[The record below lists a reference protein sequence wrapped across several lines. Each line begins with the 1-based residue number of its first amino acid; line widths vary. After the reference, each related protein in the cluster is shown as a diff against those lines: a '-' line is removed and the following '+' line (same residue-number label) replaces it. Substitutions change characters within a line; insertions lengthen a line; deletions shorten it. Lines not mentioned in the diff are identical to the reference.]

1 MDDDEIMGDTPGDDK
16 PGIPVTFPV
25 VIVEGMETSDG
36 RFIEPGALEPRA
48 MPLPILSMTR
58 NPEGGD
64 GHAGAEVI
72 GRIDTLTRLNGPDVI
87 NKQTGQPFPEG
98 TFVWSGSGEID
109 ADAASTALIRK
120 RYLTGNSADLSGT
133 EAEFIWGE
141 EDENGMA
148 ELEQIRLTKGF
159 ISGTTVCPFPAFAEA
174 YIVLDGEE
182 ITPADDMPA
191 ELVASA
197 FPSWRSPEVGDDC
210 LPCEAGVI
218 TASAREADEKLPPS
232 QYFADLGLDGP
243 TPLTITD
250 ADEDG
255 FREVFGHIATW
266 ETCHIGFQGQCR
278 TAPRSRSS
286 YAYFHT
292 GALDVVDPVDGEVRS
307 IPVGRLTYDSGHADL
322 GANASSAAA
331 HYDNTATLGAFVVAG
346 EDDHGIWVH
355 GVLAPGADVQKMRA
369 TPPSGDWRPVRGGL
383 ELVAVL
389 HVNTPGF
396 PVPRSLVAAGGVQAL
411 VAAGVLH
418 AKPEETASFRNQ
430 RKLADDVAEAVLA
443 RLDQRREL
451 EERHAAAL
459 ALLDE
464 MHSRELTE
472 RQARALLLL
481 ED

>member
-1 MDDDEIMGDTPGDDK
+1 MDDENETPSEDK

-72 GRIDTLTRLNGPDVI
+72 GRIDVLTRHDGPDVI
-87 NKQTGQPFPEG
+87 NRQTGQPFPEG
-98 TFVWSGSGEID
+98 VFVWSGSGEID
-109 ADAASTALIRK
+109 ADAASAGLIRK

-133 EAEFIWGE
+133 EAEMIWGP

-148 ELEQIRLTKGF
+148 DLEQIRLTKGF

-174 YIVLDGEE
+174 YIILDGEE

-197 FPSWRSPEVGDDC
+197 FPAWRADSVAGDEC
-210 LPCEAGVI
+210 LPCAAGAV
-218 TASAREADEKLPPS
+218 TASAAEDEKLPPS
-232 QYFADLGLDGP
+232 QYFVDLGLDGP
-243 TPLTITD
+243 TPLTISDPD
-250 ADEDG
+250 ADG
-255 FREVFGHIATW
+255 YREVYGHIAEW
-266 ETCHIGFQGQCR
+266 STCHIGIPGQCR
-278 TAPRSRSS
+278 TAPRSRTN

-292 GALDVVDPVDGEVRS
+292 GALDVIDPVDQEVTS
-307 IPVGRLTYDSGHADL
+307 IPVGRLTYDSGHAEL
-322 GANASSAAA
+322 SLSANATAA
-331 HYDNTATLGAFVVAG
+331 HYDNTASLGAYVVAG

-355 GVLAPGADVQKMRA
+355 GVLAPGADVQKLKA

-396 PVPRSLVAAGGVQAL
+396 PVVRSLVAGGEVQAL

-418 AKPEETASFRNQ
+418 AKPTTEPFVNKA
-430 RKLADDVAEAVLA
+430 KLADDVAEAVLA
-443 RLDQRREL
+443 KLDARHELNKRHLAALAVLDELAEQEL
-451 EERHAAAL
+451 EARKERAL
-459 ALLDE
+459 ALLD
-464 MHSRELTE
+464 
-472 RQARALLLL
+472 
-481 ED
+481 

>member
-1 MDDDEIMGDTPGDDK
+1 MDDENETTSEDK

-36 RFIEPGALEPRA
+36 RYIEPGALEPRA

-72 GRIDTLTRLNGPDVI
+72 GRIDVLTRHNGPDVI
-87 NKQTGQPFPEG
+87 NRQTGQPFPEG
-98 TFVWSGSGEID
+98 VYVWSGSGEID
-109 ADAASTALIRK
+109 PDAASAGLIRK

-133 EAEFIWGE
+133 EAELIWGP

-148 ELEQIRLTKGF
+148 DIEQVRLTKGF

-174 YIVLDGEE
+174 YIILDGEE
-182 ITPADDMPA
+182 ITPADDMPE

-197 FPSWRSPEVGDDC
+197 FPAWRADSLPGDDC
-210 LPCEAGVI
+210 LPCAAGVL
-218 TASAREADEKLPPS
+218 TASAEYTAFPDGVKAPS
-232 QYFADLGLDGP
+232 HTYFADLGLEEA
-243 TPLTITD
+243 TPLTIGEPD
-250 ADEDG
+250 ADG
-255 FREVFGHIATW
+255 YREVFGHIAEW
-266 ETCHIGFQGQCR
+266 STCHIGFPGQCR
-278 TAPRSRSS
+278 TAPRSASN

-292 GALDVVDPVDGEVRS
+292 GALDVRTMDGEVET

-322 GANASSAAA
+322 SASASATAA

-355 GVLAPGADVQKMRA
+355 GVLAPGADVQKLKA

-396 PVPRSLVAAGGVQAL
+396 PVVRSMVAGGEVRAL

-418 AKPEETASFRNQ
+418 AQPQGETFVNRA
-430 RKLADDVAEAVLA
+430 KLADDVAEAVLA
-443 RLDQRREL
+443 KLDKRKEL
-451 EERHAAAL
+451 GDRHAAAL
-459 ALLDE
+459 AKLDE
-464 MHSRELTE
+464 MTAKELE
-472 RQARALLLL
+472 ARKARALELLA
-481 ED
+481 

>member
-36 RFIEPGALEPRA
+36 RYIEPGALEPRA

-72 GRIDTLTRLNGPDVI
+72 GRIDVLTRHNGPDVI
-87 NKQTGQPFPEG
+87 NRQTGQPFPEG
-98 TFVWSGSGEID
+98 VFVWSASGEID
-109 ADAASTALIRK
+109 PDATSAGLIRK

-133 EAEFIWGE
+133 EAEMVWGP

-148 ELEQIRLTKGF
+148 DLEQIRLTKGF

-174 YIVLDGEE
+174 YIILDGEE
-182 ITPADDMPA
+182 ITPADDMPQ

-197 FPSWRSPEVGDDC
+197 FPSWRSADVGDDC

-218 TASAREADEKLPPS
+218 TASAADAGEPVPPRE
-232 QYFADLGLDGP
+232 YFEDLGLDGP
-243 TPLTITD
+243 TPLTIGD
-250 ADEDG
+250 ADENG

-278 TAPRSRSS
+278 TAPRSRTQ

-292 GALDVVDPVDGEVRS
+292 GALDVADVRGEVS
-307 IPVGRLTYDSGHADL
+307 TIPVGRLTYDSGHAEL
-322 GANASSAAA
+322 SASANAAAA

-355 GVLAPGADVQKMRA
+355 GVLAPGADVQKLKA

-418 AKPEETASFRNQ
+418 DKPKETTSVRNQ
-430 RKLADDVAEAVLA
+430 RKLADEVAEAVLA
-443 RLDQRREL
+443 KIDARKEL
-451 EERHAAAL
+451 ADRHAAAL
-459 ALLDE
+459 AKLDE
-464 MHSRELTE
+464 MAAQELE
-472 RQARALLLL
+472 ARKVAALELLA
-481 ED
+481 

>member
-1 MDDDEIMGDTPGDDK
+1 MDDENETTPEETAA
-16 PGIPVTFPV
+16 GIPVTFPV

-72 GRIDTLTRLNGPDVI
+72 GRIDVLTRHNGPDVI
-87 NKQTGQPFPEG
+87 NRQTGQPFPEG
-98 TFVWSGSGEID
+98 TFIWSGSGEID
-109 ADAASTALIRK
+109 PAAASASLIRK

-133 EAEFIWGE
+133 EAEMIWGP

-148 ELEQIRLTKGF
+148 DLEQIRLTKGF

-174 YIVLDGEE
+174 YIILDGEE

-197 FPSWRSPEVGDDC
+197 FPSWRAEGVGDEC
-210 LPCEAGVI
+210 LPCAAGAV
-218 TASAREADEKLPPS
+218 TASGEAEETLPPTD
-232 QYFADLGLDGP
+232 YFAGLALTEP
-243 TPLTITD
+243 TPLTIAD
-250 ADEDG
+250 ADADG
-255 FREVFGHIATW
+255 YREVFGHIATW

-278 TAPRSRSS
+278 TAPRSRSN

-292 GALDVVDPVDGEVRS
+292 GALDVADVRGEVS
-307 IPVGRLTYDSGHADL
+307 TIPVGRLTYDSGHADL
-322 GANASSAAA
+322 AANASAATA

-346 EDDHGIWVH
+346 EDDHGVWVH
-355 GVLAPGADVQKMRA
+355 GVLAPGADVTKLKA
-369 TPPSGDWRPVRGGL
+369 TPPSGDWRPIRGGL

-396 PVPRSLVAAGGVQAL
+396 PVVRSMVAGGEVQAL
-411 VAAGVLH
+411 VAAGALH
-418 AKPEETASFRNQ
+418 AKPQTSETFRN
-430 RKLADDVAEAVLA
+430 RAPSADEVAEAVLA
-443 RLDQRREL
+443 KIDQRREL
-451 EERHAAAL
+451 AARQAAALATLDEMQEQELEARRERAL
-459 ALLDE
+459 ALLD
-464 MHSRELTE
+464 
-472 RQARALLLL
+472 
-481 ED
+481 

>member
-1 MDDDEIMGDTPGDDK
+1 MADDNTPAEDK

-72 GRIDTLTRLNGPDVI
+72 GRIDVLTRHDGPDVI
-87 NKQTGQPFPEG
+87 NRQTGQPFPEG
-98 TFVWSGSGEID
+98 VYVWSGSGEID
-109 ADAASTALIRK
+109 PDAASAGLIRK

-133 EAEFIWGE
+133 EAEMVWGP

-174 YIVLDGEE
+174 YIILDGEE

-197 FPSWRSPEVGDDC
+197 FPLWRSPEVGDEC
-210 LPCEAGVI
+210 LPCAAGAL
-218 TASAREADEKLPPS
+218 TASATEDEKLPPTE
-232 QYFADLGLDGP
+232 YFSGLALDGP

-255 FREVFGHIATW
+255 YREVFGHIATW

-278 TAPRSRSS
+278 TAPRSRTQ

-292 GALDVVDPVDGEVRS
+292 GALDVADAHGEVNT

-322 GANASSAAA
+322 GSNATAAAA
-331 HYDNTATLGAFVVAG
+331 HYDNTATLGAYVVAG

-355 GVLAPGADVQKMRA
+355 GVLAPGADVAKMKA

-418 AKPEETASFRNQ
+418 AKPEEVSSFGDR

-443 RLDQRREL
+443 RLDKRKEL
-451 EERHAAAL
+451 EDRHAAAL

-464 MHSRELTE
+464 MHSRELSE

>member
-1 MDDDEIMGDTPGDDK
+1 MDDENETTSEDK

-36 RFIEPGALEPRA
+36 RYIEPGALEPRA

-72 GRIDTLTRLNGPDVI
+72 GRIDVLTRHNGPDVI
-87 NKQTGQPFPEG
+87 NRQTGQPFPEG
-98 TFVWSGSGEID
+98 VFVWSGSGEID
-109 ADAASTALIRK
+109 PDAASAGLIRK

-133 EAEFIWGE
+133 EAELIWGP

-148 ELEQIRLTKGF
+148 ELEQVRLTKGF

-174 YIVLDGEE
+174 YIILDGEE
-182 ITPADDMPA
+182 ITPAEDMPE

-197 FPSWRSPEVGDDC
+197 FPSWRADSLPGDDC
-210 LPCEAGVI
+210 LPCEAGAV
-218 TASAREADEKLPPS
+218 TASAATDEVPAPS
-232 QYFADLGLDGP
+232 HLYFADLGLEEP
-243 TPLTITD
+243 TPLTISEPD
-250 ADEDG
+250 ADG
-255 FREVFGHIATW
+255 YREVHGHIATW
-266 ETCHIGFQGQCR
+266 GTCHIGFPGQCR
-278 TAPRSRSS
+278 TAPRSNSN

-292 GALDVVDPVDGEVRS
+292 GSLDVLTMDGEVEP
-307 IPVGRLTYDSGHADL
+307 IAVGRLTYDSGHADL
-322 GANASSAAA
+322 SANANAAAA

-355 GVLAPGADVQKMRA
+355 GVLAPGADVQKLKA

-396 PVPRSLVAAGGVQAL
+396 PVVRSMVAGGEVQAL

-418 AKPEETASFRNQ
+418 TRPQGAEAFRN
-430 RKLADDVAEAVLA
+430 RAPSADEVAEAVLA
-443 RLDQRREL
+443 KLDKRKEL
-451 EERHAAAL
+451 GDRQAAAL
-459 ALLDE
+459 AVLDE
-464 MHSRELTE
+464 LAAEELE
-472 RQARALLLL
+472 ARKARALELLS
-481 ED
+481 

>member
-1 MDDDEIMGDTPGDDK
+1 MADEIETTPEETAA
-16 PGIPVTFPV
+16 GIPVTFPV

-72 GRIDTLTRLNGPDVI
+72 GRIDVLTRHNGPDVT
-87 NKQTGQPFPEG
+87 NRQTGQPFPEG
-98 TFVWSGSGEID
+98 TYVWSGSGEID
-109 ADAASTALIRK
+109 PAAASAGLIRK

-133 EAEFIWGE
+133 EAEMIWGP

-148 ELEQIRLTKGF
+148 DLEQIRLTKGF

-174 YIVLDGEE
+174 YIILDGEE

-197 FPSWRSPEVGDDC
+197 FPSWRAEGVGDEC
-210 LPCEAGVI
+210 LPCAAGAI
-218 TASAREADEKLPPS
+218 TASAVEDEKLPPRH
-232 QYFADLGLDGP
+232 YFADIGLDGP
-243 TPLTITD
+243 TPLTIGD
-250 ADEDG
+250 ADADG
-255 FREVFGHIATW
+255 YREVFGHIAEW
-266 ETCHIGFQGQCR
+266 STCHIGFPGQCR
-278 TAPRSRSS
+278 TAPRSRTN

-292 GALDVVDPVDGEVRS
+292 GALDVIDPVDDEVTS
-307 IPVGRLTYDSGHADL
+307 ISVGRLTYDSGHADL
-322 GANASSAAA
+322 SANASAATA

-355 GVLAPGADVQKMRA
+355 GVLAPGADVTKLKA
-369 TPPSGDWRPVRGGL
+369 TPPSGDWRPIRGGL

-396 PVPRSLVAAGGVQAL
+396 PVVRSMVAGGEVQAL
-411 VAAGVLH
+411 VAAGALH
-418 AKPEETASFRNQ
+418 VKPQTGETFVNRAR
-430 RKLADDVAEAVLA
+430 LADEVAEAVLA
-443 RLDQRREL
+443 KIDQRKEL
-451 EERHAAAL
+451 ADRQAAAL
-459 ALLDE
+459 AVLDE
-464 MHSRELTE
+464 MLEQELE
-472 RQARALLLL
+472 GRKERALALLS
-481 ED
+481 

>member
-1 MDDDEIMGDTPGDDK
+1 MADDNETPSEDK

-36 RFIEPGALEPRA
+36 RYIEPGALEPRA

-72 GRIDTLTRLNGPDVI
+72 GRIDVLTRHNGPDVI
-87 NKQTGQPFPEG
+87 NRQTGQPFPEG
-98 TFVWSGSGEID
+98 VYVWSGSGEID
-109 ADAASTALIRK
+109 PDAASAGLIRK

-133 EAEFIWGE
+133 EAELIWGP

-148 ELEQIRLTKGF
+148 DIEQVRLTKGF

-174 YIVLDGEE
+174 YIILDGEE
-182 ITPADDMPA
+182 ITPADDMPE

-197 FPSWRSPEVGDDC
+197 FPAWRADSLGDEC
-210 LPCEAGVI
+210 LPCSAGAL
-218 TASAREADEKLPPS
+218 TASGEQEEPLPPR
-232 QYFADLGLDGP
+232 QYFEDLGLDGP
-243 TPLTITD
+243 TPLTIGD
-250 ADEDG
+250 PDESG
-255 FREVFGHIATW
+255 FREVYGHIAEW
-266 ETCHIGFQGQCR
+266 STCHIGFPGQCR
-278 TAPRSRSS
+278 TAPRSRTN

-292 GALDVVDPVDGEVRS
+292 GALDVVDPVDNEVRS
-307 IPVGRLTYDSGHADL
+307 ISVGRLTYDSGHADL
-322 GANASSAAA
+322 NLNANATAA

-355 GVLAPGADVQKMRA
+355 GVLAPGADVQKLKA

-396 PVPRSLVAAGGVQAL
+396 PVVRSMVAGGEVQAL

-418 AKPEETASFRNQ
+418 AQPQGETFVNRA
-430 RKLADDVAEAVLA
+430 KLADDVAEAVLA
-443 RLDQRREL
+443 KLDKRKEL
-451 EERHAAAL
+451 GDRHAAAL
-459 ALLDE
+459 AKLDE
-464 MHSRELTE
+464 MAAEELE
-472 RQARALLLL
+472 ARKARALELLA
-481 ED
+481 

>member
-1 MDDDEIMGDTPGDDK
+1 MADDNTPAEDK

-72 GRIDTLTRLNGPDVI
+72 GRIDVLTRHNGPDVI
-87 NKQTGQPFPEG
+87 NRQTGQPFPEG
-98 TFVWSGSGEID
+98 VFVWSGSGEID
-109 ADAASTALIRK
+109 PDAASAGLIRK

-133 EAEFIWGE
+133 EAELVWGP

-148 ELEQIRLTKGF
+148 EIEQVRLTKGF

-174 YIVLDGEE
+174 YIILDGEE
-182 ITPADDMPA
+182 ITPADDMPE

-197 FPSWRSPEVGDDC
+197 AAFPLWRADALGDEC
-210 LPCEAGVI
+210 LPCEAGAI
-218 TASAREADEKLPPS
+218 TASAAEDEDIPAPS
-232 QYFADLGLDGP
+232 HLYFADLGLEEP
-243 TPLTITD
+243 TPLTIGEPD
-250 ADEDG
+250 ADG
-255 FREVFGHIATW
+255 YREVFGHIATW
-266 ETCHIGFQGQCR
+266 GTCHIGFPGQCR
-278 TAPRSRSS
+278 TAPRSSS
-286 YAYFHT
+286 NYAYFHT
-292 GALDVVDPVDGEVRS
+292 GALDVRTMDGEVEP
-307 IPVGRLTYDSGHADL
+307 IAVGRLTYDSGHADL
-322 GANASSAAA
+322 SANASAATA

-355 GVLAPGADVQKMRA
+355 GVMAPGADVQKLKA

-396 PVPRSLVAAGGVQAL
+396 PVVRSMVAGGEVQAL

-418 AKPEETASFRNQ
+418 AKPEERATFGDR

-443 RLDQRREL
+443 KLDKRKEL
-451 EERHAAAL
+451 GDRQAAAL
-459 ALLDE
+459 AKLDE
-464 MHSRELTE
+464 MAAEELE
-472 RQARALLLL
+472 ARKARALELLA
-481 ED
+481 

>member
-1 MDDDEIMGDTPGDDK
+1 MDPEEIVGDTPTEDK

-72 GRIDTLTRLNGPDVI
+72 GRIDVLTRHAGPDVI
-87 NKQTGQPFPEG
+87 NRQTGQPFPEG
-98 TFVWSGSGEID
+98 VFVWSGSGEID
-109 ADAASTALIRK
+109 PDAASAGLIRK

-133 EAEFIWGE
+133 EAEMIWGP

-148 ELEQIRLTKGF
+148 DLEQIRLTKGF

-174 YIVLDGEE
+174 YIILDGEE

-197 FPSWRSPEVGDDC
+197 FPTWRAAEVGDEC
-210 LPCEAGVI
+210 LPCAAGAI
-218 TASAREADEKLPPS
+218 TASADTEEKLPPR
-232 QYFADLGLDGP
+232 QCFDDLELDGP
-243 TPLTITD
+243 TPLTIGD

-255 FREVFGHIATW
+255 FREVYGHIATW

-278 TAPRSRSS
+278 TAPRSRTQ

-292 GALDVVDPVDGEVRS
+292 GALDVIDHVDGEVRS
-307 IPVGRLTYDSGHADL
+307 IPVGRLTYDAGHASLQD
-322 GANASSAAA
+322 NASAAA
-331 HYDNTATLGAFVVAG
+331 SHYDNTATLGAFVKAG
-346 EDDHGIWVH
+346 EDEHGIWVH
-355 GVLAPGADVQKMRA
+355 GVVAPGADVQKLKA

-396 PVPRSLVAAGGVQAL
+396 PVPRSLVAGGEVQAL
-411 VAAGVLH
+411 VAAGALH
-418 AKPEETASFRNQ
+418 PTPKGEAFVNRAR
-430 RKLADDVAEAVLA
+430 LADEVAESVLAKLDARHELNKRQAAALAVLDELA
-443 RLDQRREL
+443 EL
-451 EERHAAAL
+451 ELNARKERAL
-459 ALLDE
+459 ALLD
-464 MHSRELTE
+464 
-472 RQARALLLL
+472 
-481 ED
+481 

>member
-1 MDDDEIMGDTPGDDK
+1 MDDENETTSEDK

-72 GRIDTLTRLNGPDVI
+72 GRIDVLTRHNGPDVI
-87 NKQTGQPFPEG
+87 NRQTGQPFPEG
-98 TFVWSGSGEID
+98 VFVWSGSGEID
-109 ADAASTALIRK
+109 PDAASAGLIRK

-133 EAEFIWGE
+133 EAEMIWGP

-148 ELEQIRLTKGF
+148 DLEQIRLTKGF

-174 YIVLDGEE
+174 YIILDGEE

-197 FPSWRSPEVGDDC
+197 FPAWRADSLPGDEC
-210 LPCEAGVI
+210 LPCAAGAI
-218 TASAREADEKLPPS
+218 TASAAEEEAPPS
-232 QYFADLGLDGP
+232 SDYFADIALDGP
-243 TPLTITD
+243 TPLTIGEPD
-250 ADEDG
+250 ADG
-255 FREVFGHIATW
+255 YREVFGHIAEW
-266 ETCHIGFQGQCR
+266 STCHIGFPGQCR
-278 TAPRSRSS
+278 TAPRSRTN

-292 GALDVVDPVDGEVRS
+292 GALDVADVRGEVS
-307 IPVGRLTYDSGHADL
+307 TIPVGRLTYDSGHADL
-322 GANASSAAA
+322 NLSANATAA
-331 HYDNTATLGAFVVAG
+331 HYDNTATLGAYVVAG

-355 GVLAPGADVQKMRA
+355 GVLAPGADVQKLKA

-396 PVPRSLVAAGGVQAL
+396 PVVRSMVAGGEVQAL

-418 AKPEETASFRNQ
+418 AKPTTEPFVNKA
-430 RKLADDVAEAVLA
+430 KLADDVAEAVLA
-443 RLDQRREL
+443 KLDARHELNKRHLAALAVLDELAEQEL
-451 EERHAAAL
+451 EARKERAL
-459 ALLDE
+459 ALLD
-464 MHSRELTE
+464 
-472 RQARALLLL
+472 
-481 ED
+481 